1 MEEPLYDVDYLAH
14 YGILGMKW
22 GVRKDRKTEAKNNG
36 KRIARNVLI
45 GSAVTAGMLGAGFIA
60 YDRKTTSTL
69 KKNVSLAKTNISVI
83 KKGVTPKT
91 AQLLSIGEKAVQKN
105 NTRYKLVVNR
115 PIVYTMS
122 DQIRDKTI
130 KQAIKRSPSARK
142 YINTLS
148 ETDLIKLSL
157 HTIAKQ

>member
-1 MEEPLYDVDYLAH
+1 
-14 YGILGMKW
+14 
-22 GVRKDRKTEAKNNG
+22 
-36 KRIARNVLI
+36 
-45 GSAVTAGMLGAGFIA
+45 ML
-60 YDRKTTSTL
+60 
-69 KKNVSLAKTNISVI
+69 VI

>member
-1 MEEPLYDVDYLAH
+1 MEEPLYDDDYLAH

-130 KQAIKRSPSARK
+130 KQTVKRSPSARK

>member
-1 MEEPLYDVDYLAH
+1 MEEPLYDDDYLAH

-60 YDRKTTSTL
+60 YDRNTTSTL

>member
-1 MEEPLYDVDYLAH
+1 MEEQLYDDEYLAH
-14 YGILGMKW
+14 YGIFGMKW
-22 GVRKDRKTEAKNNG
+22 GVRKDRKTESKNNG

-130 KQAIKRSPSARK
+130 KQAVKRSPSARK

>member
-1 MEEPLYDVDYLAH
+1 MEEPLYDDEYLAH

-22 GVRKDRKTEAKNNG
+22 GVRNDRKTESKNNG

>member
-1 MEEPLYDVDYLAH
+1 MEEPLYDDDYLAH

-130 KQAIKRSPSARK
+130 KQAVKRSPSARK